1 MSTLEPQP
9 KLMFRLY
16 ITEHAPSSTRAI
28 ENLQTIC
35 RAYFDDNYEVEIVNT
50 TANPH
55 RAIEDGVLVTP
66 TLLKVSPE
74 PAWSIVGDLSEDARI
89 LASIQ
94 GAPLSMPER

>member
-9 KLMFRLY
+9 KLVFRLY

-28 ENLQTIC
+28 HNLQTIC
-35 RAYFDDNYEVEIVNT
+35 QTYFADNYEVEIVDT
-50 TANPH
+50 TADPH
-55 RAIEDGVLVTP
+55 RAVQDGVRVTP

-89 LASIQ
+89 LASMR
-94 GAPLSMPER
+94 GDLLPVPER